1 MLHLAKQNPLLIK
14 LDTNYAANAIL
25 TKLDKLD
32 TKYAANAILTIL
44 TKLDTNETGYELCS
58 DDRRV
63 KIKEKKQFGV
73 VQEEARDT
81 TVAEY
86 DREAGRK
93 NK

>member
-1 MLHLAKQNPLLIK
+1 
-14 LDTNYAANAIL
+14 
-25 TKLDKLD
+25 
-32 TKYAANAILTIL
+32 
-44 TKLDTNETGYELCS
+44 
-58 DDRRV
+58 V

-93 NK
+93 NKK